1 MFYPFRF
8 LDHRWLYNDLQ
19 YLQRPGP
26 ELQAVWGCDNVSLY
40 THTFGIGS
48 GPAAWCTR
56 RLPDYDLF
64 RGRGGYAFPLYDRR
78 AGRGP
83 LNLRPE
89 LLRGLALAYAGPISP
104 EAVFDAILALLSATS
119 YTLRFAEDLEDVFP
133 HVPFPA
139 DRKVFDRAAAIGAEI
154 RAVETFSRAPGPD
167 FLPSHLARLET
178 LPAGPLQ
185 ASAWSDGEIRLCS
198 DGSGRMSG
206 IPLAVWEFS
215 VSGYRV
221 LPRWLK
227 AREGLPLDKAMLDE
241 IRDIHG
247 RINELI
253 HRFDEADLVLAEA
266 VTHSLT
272 RSQLGLA

>member
-1 MFYPFRF
+1 
-8 LDHRWLYNDLQ
+8 
-19 YLQRPGP
+19 
-26 ELQAVWGCDNVSLY
+26 
-40 THTFGIGS
+40 
-48 GPAAWCTR
+48 
-56 RLPDYDLF
+56 
-64 RGRGGYAFPLYDRR
+64 
-78 AGRGP
+78 
-83 LNLRPE
+83 LNSE
-89 LLRGLALAYAGPISP
+89 LLHSLALAYAGPVSP
-104 EAVFDAILALLSATS
+104 EAAFDAILALLSATS

-139 DRKVFDRAAAIGAEI
+139 GRKVFDCAAAIGAEI
-154 RAVETFSRAPGPD
+154 RRVQTFSRAPEPE
-167 FLPSHLARLET
+167 FLPPHLARLET

-185 ASAWSDGEIRLCS
+185 ASAWTTGEIRLCA
-198 DGSGRMSG
+198 DGSGRLSG
-206 IPLAVWEFS
+206 IPLAVWDFS

-227 AREGLPLDKAMLDE
+227 AREGLPLDKAIIEE